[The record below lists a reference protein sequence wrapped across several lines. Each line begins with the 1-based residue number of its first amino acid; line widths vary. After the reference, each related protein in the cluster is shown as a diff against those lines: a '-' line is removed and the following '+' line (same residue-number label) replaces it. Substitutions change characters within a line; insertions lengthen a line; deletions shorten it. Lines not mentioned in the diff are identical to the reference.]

1 MDVFEMVAII
11 VALSVT
17 AGVINAWIKSRAATG
32 GGSGPAGMTGEQAAR
47 LGKLEERVKA
57 LESVVS
63 DGSYEL
69 KQKFKDLE
77 HS

>member
-1 MDVFEMVAII
+1 MDVFEMVVLVVLFSLI
-11 VALSVT
+11 
-17 AGVINAWIKSRAATG
+17 AGLLRTWIKSRPA
-32 GGSGPAGMTGEQAAR
+32 GSGGPAGMTPDQESR
-47 LGKLEERVKA
+47 MSRLEERIKA

-77 HS
+77 KSS

>member
-1 MDVFEMVAII
+1 MDVFEMVVVI

-17 AGVINAWIKSRAATG
+17 AGILNNWIKSRGARG
-32 GGSGPAGMTGEQAAR
+32 GDSGPAGMTAEQSAR

-77 HS
+77 RT

>member
-1 MDVFEMVAII
+1 MDVFEMVVVI

-17 AGVINAWIKSRAATG
+17 AGVINAWIKSRAATA
-32 GGSGPAGMTGEQAAR
+32 GGSAPAGMTAEQSAR
-47 LGKLEERVKA
+47 LNKLEERVKA

-63 DGSYEL
+63 DGSFEL

>member
-1 MDVFEMVAII
+1 MDVFEMVVLVVFI
-11 VALSVT
+11 SVT
-17 AGVINAWIKSRAATG
+17 AGLLRTWIKSRPTG
-32 GGSGPAGMTGEQAAR
+32 GVGGPAGMTPDQESRLAR
-47 LGKLEERVKA
+47 LEERIKA

-77 HS
+77 RA

>member
-1 MDVFEMVAII
+1 MDVYEMVVVI
-11 VALSVT
+11 VTVSVT
-17 AGVINAWIKSRAATG
+17 AGLIRTWIKHRPAG
-32 GGSGPAGMTGEQAAR
+32 GVAGMTASEEQRMAR
-47 LGKLEERVKA
+47 LEERVKA

-77 HS
+77 RA

>member
-1 MDVFEMVAII
+1 MDVFEMVVLVVFI
-11 VALSVT
+11 SVT
-17 AGVINAWIKSRAATG
+17 AGLLRLWIKTRPAPGAF
-32 GGSGPAGMTGEQAAR
+32 GPAGMTAEQSAR

-77 HS
+77 RT

>member
-1 MDVFEMVAII
+1 MDVYEMVVVI
-11 VALSVT
+11 VAISVT
-17 AGVINAWIKSRAATG
+17 AGLLRTWIKRPAG
-32 GGSGPAGMTGEQAAR
+32 GGPAGMTAEQSAR

-77 HS
+77 RS